1 MRRALALSLLVL
13 AGAPAARA
21 EQPASDI
28 PVASATIEVTT
39 TRIPEAVE
47 SEPATISVITGEE
60 LRDRGAT
67 DLSSALALVGGV
79 SIAPAAGDAGPAGAV
94 PEFYGLREAD
104 AFLLVV
110 DGVPWGGAFDPAL
123 TTLDLTDVERIEVLR
138 GAAPVMYGATSFVG
152 VIHVIHRAAGA
163 PGREVRAW
171 GGSFG
176 SGGAAASTPLPVL
189 GGYRQSLAV
198 SFDRQGFRNDD
209 TSWRRGH
216 LLYRGAAKAWGG
228 DLRLDLDGT
237 FLRQD
242 PASPMPRAGHLVPDP
257 SVPLDSNQ
265 NPSDARADED
275 RLHLVTGFDRPLG
288 SANWS
293 TTLAVT
299 RAARRNTRGFLGDVS
314 EDVDPNA
321 SGFRQHLWETDVY
334 FDSHLAWKPAATLQ
348 VVAGIDHIYGLGTVD
363 SSNFDYF
370 VRLDGSGRPASGAVD
385 IQELNVTRDERNFS
399 GLFAQADWDATPR
412 LKVEL
417 GARLNHTRE
426 QRAAINHPLA
436 SGDEALA
443 PLHESKTVTRGGAI
457 AGLSFLAWSNA
468 TDSLWLYADYRNT
481 YKPAATDF
489 GPEIEGIL
497 RPETGQSWEGGVK
510 GNLDRGRFVWGVS
523 AFTMDFQNVVVPADL
538 AGLPGSVNAHEQ
550 RLRGAEAEAAL
561 LLRRD
566 LRWQMSYAYHD
577 ARFRDFVQVFDG
589 VPQQLAGN
597 RVEMSARH
605 LAASSLSYMPAHG
618 LRAWATVS
626 YVGERY
632 LNKRN
637 TALAPAYTVWSAGI
651 GYRFAAWELRL
662 DGTNLGD
669 QRPPIAESEFGDA
682 QYYLLPARALRLGVA
697 WKF

>member
-1 MRRALALSLLVL
+1 MRRAFALSLLVL
-13 AGAPAARA
+13 ACAPAAWA

-67 DLSSALALVGGV
+67 DLPSALALVGGV
-79 SIAPAAGDAGPAGAV
+79 SIAPAAGDAGPAGSV

-110 DGVPWGGAFDPAL
+110 DGVPWGGAFNPAL

-163 PGREVRAW
+163 PGREVSAW

-176 SGGAAASTPLPVL
+176 SGGAAASTPLPAL

-198 SFDRQGFRNDD
+198 GFDRQGFRDDD

-216 LLYRGAAKAWGG
+216 LLYRGAAQAWGG
-228 DLRLDLDGT
+228 DLHLDLDGT

-242 PASPMPRAGHLVPDP
+242 PASPMPRAGHVVPDP

-265 NPSDARADED
+265 NPDDARADED

-288 SANWS
+288 AASWS

-299 RAARRNTRGFLGDVS
+299 RAARRNTRGFLGEVS

-334 FDSHLAWKPAATLQ
+334 FDSHLAWRPAATLQ
-348 VVAGIDHIYGLGTVD
+348 VVAGIDHIYGLGSVD

-370 VRLDGSGRPASGAVD
+370 VRLDGSGRPASSAVD
-385 IQELNVTRDERNFS
+385 IQELNVTHDRRNFS

-426 QRAAINHPLA
+426 EREAINHPLA
-436 SGDEALA
+436 SGDEPLP

-561 LLRRD
+561 RLRPD
-566 LRWQMSYAYHD
+566 LRWQLSYAYHD

-589 VPQQLAGN
+589 EPQQLAGN

-605 LAASSLSYMPAHG
+605 LAASALTYTPAHG
-618 LRAWATVS
+618 LGAWATVS

-662 DGTNLGD
+662 EGTNLGD
-669 QRPPIAESEFGDA
+669 TRPPIAESEFGDA
-682 QYYLLPARALRLGVA
+682 QYYLLPARALRLAAA